1 MGFYREKS
9 PLWVATSKNKKL
21 RKDVSIKNMFKEHY
35 FDNKRICFSHEY
47 IGDVSFK
54 T

>member
-35 FDNKRICFSHEY
+35 FDNKRVCFSHEY
-47 IGDVSFK
+47 VGEIK
-54 T
+54 I